1 MALHE
6 EVRKLAILV
15 KVYATLREY
24 TGGEGTLH
32 IEGADTVQALMEKIG
47 VPANEVKNIMVNG
60 RRRDLDFK
68 LSDGDRVAF
77 FPLIA
82 GG

>member
-1 MALHE
+1 M
-6 EVRKLAILV
+6 AILV
-15 KVYATLREY
+15 KVYASLREY
-24 TGGEGTLH
+24 TGGEGTLYVD
-32 IEGADTVQALMEKIG
+32 GADTVQALLEKIG
-47 VPANEVKNIMVNG
+47 VPLNEVKNVMVNG
-60 RRRDLDFK
+60 RRRDLDFR

>member
-1 MALHE
+1 M
-6 EVRKLAILV
+6 RKLAILV
-15 KVYATLREY
+15 KVYATLKEY
-24 TGGEGTLH
+24 TGGEGTLY
-32 IEGADTVQALMEKIG
+32 IEGADTVQTLVEKLG
-47 VPANEVKNIMVNG
+47 VPVNEVKNVMVNG

-68 LSDGDRVAF
+68 LSDGDRVAL

>member
-1 MALHE
+1 VSE
-6 EVRKLAILV
+6 LAILV

-32 IEGADTVQALMEKIG
+32 VEGAETVQTLLEKIG
-47 VPANEVKNIMVNG
+47 VPVSEVKNIMVNG
-60 RRRDLDFK
+60 RRSDLDFK
-68 LSDGDRVAF
+68 LSDEDRVAL

>member
-1 MALHE
+1 MRE
-6 EVRKLAILV
+6 LAILV
-15 KVYATLREY
+15 KVYATLRRY

-32 IEGADTVQALMEKIG
+32 VEGADTVQALLEKIG
-47 VPANEVKNIMVNG
+47 VPDHEVKNIMVNG

-68 LSDGDRVAF
+68 LSDEDRVAL

>member
-1 MALHE
+1 MRE
-6 EVRKLAILV
+6 LAILV
-15 KVYATLREY
+15 KVYATLKEY
-24 TGGEGTLH
+24 TGGEGTLC
-32 IEGADTVQALMEKIG
+32 IEGADTVQTLVEKLG
-47 VPANEVKNIMVNG
+47 VPVNEVKNVMVNG

-68 LSDGDRVAF
+68 LSDGDRVAL